1 MKSSYLISTILLTL
15 ITCACSNSVSITTE
29 VSKPIDYS
37 TSIPSKDEAKEVML
51 PKLGGSLEDFEGK
64 YGKYDSHYR
73 DSYTFENDNVFDVVI
88 VTDKDMVNEVLVEGY
103 SGDYFLPIEPA
114 LKEINEFLPSDSVK
128 IASKEDNGVLYI
140 AYESKMIAEKFK
152 NMYSETQAI
161 NKGRILIRA
170 NEGKEGSGVRSEAAT
185 NVRMKVGIES
195 SEEKELGL
203 KKE

>member
-1 MKSSYLISTILLTL
+1 MKPSYLISTILLTL
-15 ITCACSNSVSITTE
+15 ITSACSNSVASTTE
-29 VSKPIDYS
+29 VSKPVKYS
-37 TSIPSKDEAKEVML
+37 TATPSQDESNEVIP
-51 PKLGGSLEDFEGK
+51 PKLGGRLEDFEGK
-64 YGKYDSHYR
+64 YDKYDSHYR
-73 DSYTFENDNVFDVVI
+73 DSYTFESDNVFDVSI
-88 VTDKDMVNEVLVEGY
+88 NTDHEMVNEVSVTGY
-103 SGDYFLPIEPA
+103 SGDYFLPIERA

-140 AYESKMIAEKFK
+140 AYESKMIAEKFE
-152 NMYSETQAI
+152 NMYSETEVI

-185 NVRMKVGIES
+185 NVRMTVGIES